1 MNSLSWFLYLA
12 DVLGNVQGLL
22 IFLAIASGIGAVF
35 FGSLLRLAL
44 MTTPLWS
51 SQRQRNLYLGFSW

>member
-35 FGSLLRLAL
+35 LVLC
-44 MTTPLWS
+44 
-51 SQRQRNLYLGFSW
+51 